1 MIANLRN
8 VDEDLA
14 AGVAAGLRMPLP
26 EASVPAAEPIRDLPP
41 SPALS
46 ILANAKETFAGRK
59 LGLLVGDGAD
69 AAAVKRLRKAVTKA
83 GGICEVVA
91 KAVGGATL
99 SDDSLLEATQA
110 VAGAPS
116 VLYDAIAVLTGPDG
130 GAVLADEPAA
140 RDFLTD
146 AFNHYKVIGLGGATD
161 ALVAAAG
168 LSDKLDAACLGLDTA
183 KDNTTFL
190 SRIAGPRQWD
200 RDLDA

>member
-1 MIANLRN
+1 M
-8 VDEDLA
+8 
-14 AGVAAGLRMPLP
+14 
-26 EASVPAAEPIRDLPP
+26 
-41 SPALS
+41 
-46 ILANAKETFAGRK
+46 
-59 LGLLVGDGAD
+59 
-69 AAAVKRLRKAVTKA
+69 TKA

-183 KDNTTFL
+183 KDNTAFF